1 MSAFQNPK
9 RNNKSLF
16 CDLENE
22 KMSNVSK
29 FLLGVDVVAKNL
41 HDLYG
46 FLDKNNKKKKTE
58 RIKNTNPS

>member
-16 CDLENE
+16 CENE
-22 KMSNVSK
+22 KMLNVSK

-46 FLDKNNKKKKTE
+46 LLDKNNKKKKTE

>member
-22 KMSNVSK
+22 KMMNVSK

-41 HDLYG
+41 HDLYS